1 MKILKLARK
10 AQKITQ
16 GELAARL
23 SEKIGTSISQQQI
36 CNYETDFSIPP
47 LDKLIALE
55 EILNISLIQEYRA
68 LLKSGLRRDM
78 RIKFKQGRK
87 SVRFAQR

>member
-1 MKILKLARK
+1 MKTLRFARK

-16 GELAARL
+16 SELAARL
-23 SEKIGTSISQQQI
+23 SEKIGTGISQQQI

-68 LLKSGLRRDM
+68 LLKRGLRRDM
-78 RIKFKQGRK
+78 RNRFKNGRK
-87 SVRFAQR
+87 STHPR